1 MKTTKTE
8 TRRLQEMA
16 DNKFGQGTI
25 TIEFERFVGFYALF
39 DAGAT
44 FLGNSREAE
53 QKMQQAPARTWDQ
66 VKVA

>member
-1 MKTTKTE
+1 
-8 TRRLQEMA
+8 MA

-25 TIEFERFVGFYALF
+25 TIVFERFVGFYALF